1 MDDLDAN
8 KDLPVLFP
16 KQRVYDKVRQ
26 FSSRSGLDAGGDL
39 PALLPSTSVGAQ
51 QIRRNAHLTRGLNPA
66 QAAEDYMLGRR
77 SGYRSD
83 LVSRNRDEIRLR
95 LDVEDISGKTAKAPR
110 VSQYLQDREN
120 LAISRDD
127 IDNMVETEGFFEKYV
142 ADPAKAILKS
152 PSRILYSMASGV
164 NDMLAMGA
172 GVVDSAARG
181 TSHVTGLSY
190 RGGFGR
196 ARDWLHNQSRWLQ
209 GELENNPLIGLPSDL
224 KGKRLWDDLSLVLDP
239 EWLITNVSDTAGS
252 MAPAIAAAV
261 VSGGSALA
269 AGGAGGFQE
278 AASLYRQMKEEG
290 KVSDETA
297 LTASTAYG
305 IVSAYLNKIPFDKIL
320 DKTPVKNIRQ
330 KIFKSILAGGSEAA
344 TEWAE
349 EPAQA
354 LIKTL
359 AEGGDADEV
368 GRNVLEAMKNIDVI
382 PGAFLM
388 GGGARMA
395 TSRVE
400 KDNGV
405 KDETDGVETSGATLG
420 YAIEELEGVT
430 VSLSGYGPDG
440 QQVTYEVQ
448 ASKAVEDIDFDLDVY
463 RKIRDCLG

>member
-8 KDLPVLFP
+8 KDLPALFP

-51 QIRRNAHLTRGLNPA
+51 QIRRNAHLTRGLNPD
-66 QAAEDYMLGRR
+66 QAAEDYKLGKR
-77 SGYRSD
+77 SGYPVD
-83 LVSRNRDEIRLR
+83 LVSRNRDEIRSR
-95 LDVEDISGKTAKAPR
+95 LDVEDISGKTADFPR
-110 VSQYLQDREN
+110 VTQYLQDRGN
-120 LAISRDD
+120 LSVSRDD
-127 IDNMVETEGFFEKYV
+127 LDNLTETEGFFEKYV
-142 ADPAKAILKS
+142 TDPAKALLKS
-152 PSRILYSMASGV
+152 PSRILYNMAAGV

-172 GVVDSAARG
+172 GVVDTAAKG
-181 TSHVTGLSY
+181 TSRATGLSY
-190 RGGFGR
+190 GGGFGNL
-196 ARDWLHNQSRWLQ
+196 RDWLHTQSKWLQ
-209 GELENNPLIGLPSDL
+209 GELENNPMIGLPSDL
-224 KGKRLWDDLSLVLDP
+224 KGKRLFDDLSLALDP
-239 EWLITNVSDTAGS
+239 EWLVTNVTDTAGS
-252 MAPAIAAAV
+252 MAPSVAAAV
-261 VSGGSALA
+261 ASGGSSLW
-269 AGGAGGFQE
+269 AGAAGGFQE

-290 KVSDETA
+290 MVSDETA

-330 KIFKSILAGGSEAA
+330 KVLKSILAGGSEAA

-359 AEGGDADEV
+359 AEGGDADEI

-382 PGAFLM
+382 PGALLM

-405 KDETDGVETSGATLG
+405 KDETDGVETSGATMG